1 MQIRRGT
8 GCLLVLCLPALF
20 AQAPRSRILFSFEP
34 NEDISRIKAVDAH
47 IERTQD
53 HATDGGYSLVLS
65 IHPSERPD
73 ATLPAGGELCDVVSF
88 NIYRPKV
95 VPSDWTVLS
104 GIDKP
109 VLIGEFHMGALDRG
123 MFHTGLVPSEDQA
136 DRARMYQEY
145 IRSMVDHPLMVG
157 CHYFKYADEP
167 LTGRPGDGENYNIGV
182 VSVTDTPYPEF
193 LAAAKAVHAEAY
205 QRRAGRIDLR

>member
-1 MQIRRGT
+1 VVT
-8 GCLLVLCLPALF
+8 GILKKYDPNHLYLGPRF
-20 AQAPRSRILFSFEP
+20 AWHTRESVEAC
-34 NEDISRIKAVDAH
+34 
-47 IERTQD
+47 
-53 HATDGGYSLVLS
+53 
-65 IHPSERPD
+65 
-73 ATLPAGGELCDVVSF
+73 GELCDVVSF
-88 NIYRPKV
+88 NVYRPKV
-95 VPSDWTVLS
+95 VPSEWTVLD

-145 IRSMVDHPLMVG
+145 VRSVADHPLLVG

-167 LTGRPGDGENYNIGV
+167 LTGRPGDGENYNIGL

-205 QRRAGRIDLR
+205 QRRAGSAAAGAAR